1 MICTRLATIFF
12 LFTVFGVKLSRMD
25 LRSFTEV
32 FERGYLNKLAPNV
45 NVIGEIVLKLDEGNW
60 KFTED
65 FSKLSLLVWQEIS
78 WNDSTRKW
86 APSNDSKTIE
96 NASMRKTDIW
106 TPIYS
111 TGTFMMEEGFRT
123 TLPCRNN
130 TPSGES
136 ISCFFRYM
144 VYGLGETKVNIK
156 MFGASQKF
164 EVAHVSIVKNEDDRN
179 IGAKTVNM
187 KISKNIIIN
196 NKDDNSSSEFTY
208 SVSCLLLVFCS
219 FLFR

>member
-1 MICTRLATIFF
+1 
-12 LFTVFGVKLSRMD
+12 MD

-106 TPIYS
+106 TPSIYLFNPNENYESIHKSDVVQVYS